1 VVAMA
6 RLESYRFGHLLVD
19 GEEQVR
25 DVIVLPSRVVTNW
38 WRRDGHS
45 LVVEDLEDVLDDLPR
60 RLIVGTGHD
69 GRMQPDPSCLEELR
83 SRGVDVEVAR
93 TGEAVR
99 RYEELDPATTAA
111 ALHLTC

>member
-1 VVAMA
+1 MA